1 MDKETLV
8 DLLQTVWVVWME
20 TYNKLVSRMPLY
32 LKLIKF
38 KANMNIQSMEIWTK
52 LSAQEEE
59 VQEVAVKQAI
69 LHNLK
74 AQLRIS

>member
-1 MDKETLV
+1 
-8 DLLQTVWVVWME
+8 ME